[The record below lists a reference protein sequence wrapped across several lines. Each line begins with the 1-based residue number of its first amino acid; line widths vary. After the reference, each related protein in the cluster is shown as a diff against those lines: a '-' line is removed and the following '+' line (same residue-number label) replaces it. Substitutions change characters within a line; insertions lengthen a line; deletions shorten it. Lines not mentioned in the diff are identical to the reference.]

1 MKKGQGDVFNLVL
14 ELNTNL
20 RLDKRQKTIILNDK
34 TLYHFGSLQWVDFF
48 SFFSGSQCV
57 PFKN

>member
-1 MKKGQGDVFNLVL
+1 MHLVL

-20 RLDKRQKTIILNDK
+20 RLDKRQKMMILNDK

-48 SFFSGSQCV
+48 SFFSGSQSF